1 MSNLIG
7 IDVNDKRLLKISSEL
22 NSANNANTELK
33 LINNKLYNNY
43 NSSLNMVIDISN
55 LLHRYNRVFTVLEKN
70 MRSIENSFKY
80 NDSDLDYI
88 RVQTQNKFN
97 DLISKLNK
105 ETDDMIN
112 IYESKGMENKATKLL
127 KFKKNYNKIYE
138 T

>member
-7 IDVNDKRLLKISSEL
+7 IDVNDKRLLKLSSEL
-22 NSANNANTELK
+22 NSANSANTELK
-33 LINNKLYNNY
+33 LINNKLYTNY

-70 MRSIENSFKY
+70 MKNIEDSFKY
-80 NDSDLDYI
+80 NDDDLDYI

-97 DLISKLNK
+97 NLISKLNK

-112 IYESKGMENKATKLL
+112 IYESKGMENKAGKLI
-127 KFKKNYNKIYE
+127 KFKENYNKIYE

>member
-7 IDVNDKRLLKISSEL
+7 IDINDKRLLKLSSEL
-22 NSANNANTELK
+22 NSANNVNTELK
-33 LINNKLYNNY
+33 LINNKLYTNY

-70 MRSIENSFKY
+70 MKNIEDSFKY
-80 NDSDLDYI
+80 NDDDLDYI

-97 DLISKLNK
+97 NLINKLNK

-112 IYESKGMENKATKLL
+112 IYENKGMENKAGKLI
-127 KFKKNYNKIYE
+127 KFKENYNKIYE

>member
-7 IDVNDKRLLKISSEL
+7 IDVNDKRLLKLSSEL
-22 NSANNANTELK
+22 NSANSANTELK
-33 LINNKLYNNY
+33 LINNKLYKNY

-70 MRSIENSFKY
+70 MKNIEDSFKY
-80 NDSDLDYI
+80 NDDDLDYI

-97 DLISKLNK
+97 NLISKLNK

-112 IYESKGMENKATKLL
+112 IYESKGMENKASKLI
-127 KFKKNYNKIYE
+127 KFKENYNKIYE

>member
-7 IDVNDKRLLKISSEL
+7 IDVNDKRLLKLSSEL
-22 NSANNANTELK
+22 NSANSANTELK
-33 LINNKLYNNY
+33 LINNKLYTNY

-70 MRSIENSFKY
+70 MKNIEDSFKY
-80 NDSDLDYI
+80 NDDDLDYI

-97 DLISKLNK
+97 NLISKLNK

-112 IYESKGMENKATKLL
+112 IYESKGMENKASKLI
-127 KFKKNYNKIYE
+127 KFKENYNKIYE